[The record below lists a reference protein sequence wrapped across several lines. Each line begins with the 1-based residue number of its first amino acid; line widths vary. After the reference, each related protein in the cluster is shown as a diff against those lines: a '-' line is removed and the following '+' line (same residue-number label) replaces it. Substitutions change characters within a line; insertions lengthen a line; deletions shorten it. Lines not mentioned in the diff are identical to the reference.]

1 MKTLHLILFTTAMT
15 INVHSASLAP
25 AKDSTQATV
34 LQSQSGKQV
43 ELILKSGQSIGGKIA
58 FIGDNVVH
66 LTALTGK
73 EMYEATVTISDI
85 SAVIVRTVK

>member
-1 MKTLHLILFTTAMT
+1 MKTLQLLIIATAMN
-15 INVHSASLAP
+15 ISAHANTLTP

-43 ELILKSGQSIGGKIA
+43 ELQLKSGQSLSGKLT
-58 FIGDNVVH
+58 FIGDHVVH

-85 SAVIVRTVK
+85 SAVVVRSAK

>member
-1 MKTLHLILFTTAMT
+1 MKRLHLILLATAMT
-15 INVHSASLAP
+15 LSVNAGTLTP
-25 AKDSTQATV
+25 AKDSTQTTV
-34 LQSQSGKQV
+34 LQSQTGKQV
-43 ELILKSGQSIGGKIA
+43 ELILKSGQTIGGKIA

-85 SAVIVRTVK
+85 SAVIVRTAK